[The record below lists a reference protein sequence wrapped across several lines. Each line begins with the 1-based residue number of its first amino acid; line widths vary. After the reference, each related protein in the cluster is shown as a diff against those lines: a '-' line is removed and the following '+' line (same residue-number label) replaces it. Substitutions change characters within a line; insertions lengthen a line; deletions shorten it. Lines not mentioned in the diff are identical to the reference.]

1 MFADFK
7 FNAFFVSDFHL
18 VQPGLTKHILL
29 V

>member
-7 FNAFFVSDFHL
+7 FNAFFVSDFHS
-18 VQPGLTKHILL
+18 VQPDLTKHILL